1 MVLTDD
7 NFATIEKAIEEGR
20 GVYENIK
27 KAVIFLL
34 SSNFGEIMTMFTAIA
49 LSLPS
54 PLKASHIL
62 WINLITDSLP
72 ALALGTDK
80 NDGPALME
88 EPPRGKDE
96 SLFSRGGMA
105 CTLFYG
111 FLIAVISLTAFLRLP
126 VGILAAEGKRITAE
140 SLSLVLG
147 DPAVLARSQTYAF
160 TVLGLSQLFH
170 AVGMRDVG
178 RSVFRMNHLEN
189 RLMLAAA
196 ALGVLLQVLVTEN
209 SRLVAL
215 FQTAALSGTEW
226 RELLF
231 LAAAPL
237 AAHELLAGLSR
248 ISGARGTAEK
258 GRSGS

>member
-1 MVLTDD
+1 
-7 NFATIEKAIEEGR
+7 
-20 GVYENIK
+20 
-27 KAVIFLL
+27 
-34 SSNFGEIMTMFTAIA
+34 MFTAIA

-54 PLKASHIL
+54 PLKSSHIL

-111 FLIAVISLTAFLRLP
+111 LLIAVISLTAFLRLP
-126 VGILAAEGKRITAE
+126 VGILAAEGRRITVE

-147 DPAVLARSQTYAF
+147 DPAVLARCQTYAF

-196 ALGVLLQVLVTEN
+196 VLGVFLQVLVTEN

-231 LAAAPL
+231 LAAAPM

-248 ISGARGTAEK
+248 ISGARGTAGKE
-258 GRSGS
+258 RSGS

>member
-1 MVLTDD
+1 MVCHYCGYEIPMPKTCPACGSRYISGFKAGTQKIEMIVKERFPQARVLRMDMDTTR
-7 NFATIEKAIEEGR
+7 NKEGYEQILSAFANQEAD
-20 GVYENIK
+20 
-27 KAVIFLL
+27 
-34 SSNFGEIMTMFTAIA
+34 
-49 LSLPS
+49 
-54 PLKASHIL
+54 IL
-62 WINLITDSLP
+62 I
-72 ALALGTDK
+72 GTQMIVKGHDFPK
-80 NDGPALME
+80 V
-88 EPPRGKDE
+88 
-96 SLFSRGGMA
+96 
-105 CTLFYG
+105 TL
-111 FLIAVISLTAFLRLP
+111 

-147 DPAVLARSQTYAF
+147 DPVVLARSQTYAF

-258 GRSGS
+258 ERSGS

>member
-1 MVLTDD
+1 M
-7 NFATIEKAIEEGR
+7 
-20 GVYENIK
+20 
-27 KAVIFLL
+27 
-34 SSNFGEIMTMFTAIA
+34 
-49 LSLPS
+49 
-54 PLKASHIL
+54 
-62 WINLITDSLP
+62 
-72 ALALGTDK
+72 
-80 NDGPALME
+80 
-88 EPPRGKDE
+88 
-96 SLFSRGGMA
+96 
-105 CTLFYG
+105 
-111 FLIAVISLTAFLRLP
+111 
-126 VGILAAEGKRITAE
+126 
-140 SLSLVLG
+140 
-147 DPAVLARSQTYAF
+147 LARSQTYAF

-258 GRSGS
+258 ERSGS

>member
-1 MVLTDD
+1 MPD
-7 NFATIEKAIEEGR
+7 
-20 GVYENIK
+20 
-27 KAVIFLL
+27 IFLFFC
-34 SSNFGEIMTMFTAIA
+34 SFRWFRRGRIGKVPIFQQNFSQGQ
-49 LSLPS
+49 P
-54 PLKASHIL
+54 
-62 WINLITDSLP
+62 
-72 ALALGTDK
+72 
-80 NDGPALME
+80 GPGDA
-88 EPPRGKDE
+88 G
-96 SLFSRGGMA
+96 
-105 CTLFYG
+105 FYG
-111 FLIAVISLTAFLRLP
+111 PQIQGQGVTDLLIAQSGQLPQHQNLPLLLRQGLQSPGQSPPLLGALQLP

-147 DPAVLARSQTYAF
+147 DPVVLARSQTYAF

-258 GRSGS
+258 ERSGS